1 MPEDPLGIQAN
12 KTEIRQVFWNLIL
25 NAVQA
30 MPEGGNLTVEARATR
45 NDGRAGVEI
54 KIGDTGCGIKN
65 EDLRK
70 IFEPFYTTRDVG
82 TGLGLAVVSRI
93 LEGYR
98 GSIDI
103 QSESGSGTT

>member
-1 MPEDPLGIQAN
+1 MRFKPC
-12 KTEIRQVFWNLIL
+12 RR
-25 NAVQA
+25 
-30 MPEGGNLTVEARATR
+30 GGDLTVEARYTR

-54 KIGDTGCGIKN
+54 KICDTGCGIKN

-103 QSESGSGTT
+103 QSEPGRGTTCRIWFPARILTEEGNRTIS